1 MKIVLSA
8 ILLVFAANSCSLKM
22 KSDTGADSEK
32 FDRDGKNIVKCKALR
47 EILVDG
53 KCIKR
58 RGFM

>member
-53 KCIKR
+53 N
-58 RGFM
+58 